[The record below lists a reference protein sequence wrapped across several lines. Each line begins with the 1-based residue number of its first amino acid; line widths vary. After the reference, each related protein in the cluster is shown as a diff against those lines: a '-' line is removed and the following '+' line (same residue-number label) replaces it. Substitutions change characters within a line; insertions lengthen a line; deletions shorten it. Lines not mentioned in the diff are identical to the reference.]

1 MSILKLCYLVMER
14 VEKRLPYVTQWSL
27 PNIGEEP
34 LTRIP
39 LIGVSDLG
47 NAIDLV
53 TKAVCPS
60 ENDSFHLGEAF
71 ERILFAGNVPASSI
85 RGLFENFHARLDEVR
100 ERSPSKWL
108 NVWRSEYITAVR
120 KDGELAE
127 DCELDLESLGD
138 CCQGTG
144 KRHLTKLELFA
155 NIYILLE
162 YVSKHPPH
170 QKVPAQ
176 WTPTPSIL
184 PNTHLQI
191 GILPGKDVD
200 VEYRYPV
207 QAAISTAFFMFSGGL
222 FFALVM
228 E

>member
-1 MSILKLCYLVMER
+1 
-14 VEKRLPYVTQWSL
+14 L

-60 ENDSFHLGEAF
+60 ENDSFYLGEAF
-71 ERILFAGNVPASSI
+71 ERILFAENVPASSI
-85 RGLFENFHARLDEVR
+85 RGLFEDFHARLDEVR

-127 DCELDLESLGD
+127 DYELDLESLGD
-138 CCQGTG
+138 KCQGTV
-144 KRHLTKLELFA
+144 KVHMRHLTKLELFA

-162 YVSKHPPH
+162 YVSEHPLR

-184 PNTHLQI
+184 PNMHLQF
-191 GILPGKDVD
+191 GILPGK
-200 VEYRYPV
+200 
-207 QAAISTAFFMFSGGL
+207 MW
-222 FFALVM
+222 M
-228 E
+228 